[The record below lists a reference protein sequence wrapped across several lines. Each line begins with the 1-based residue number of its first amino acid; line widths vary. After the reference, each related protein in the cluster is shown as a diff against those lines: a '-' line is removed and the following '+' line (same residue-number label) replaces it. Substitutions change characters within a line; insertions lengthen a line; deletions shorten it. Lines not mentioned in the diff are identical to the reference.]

1 VPASAPFQRRHTPL
15 AAAEQRVPK
24 AKLRPTR
31 HRVSKSD
38 PAATRVMDKPY
49 RPAPSAPLPRVTN
62 KPHHSASSKALPH
75 ITKNLRHSASSKALS
90 SAPNK
95 PHQPSLATVLRVT
108 KTPHHSASSKSL
120 PRVTNKTRSSASS
133 AALPPVTKKLHHP
146 ASSKSVPRVTNEFHT
161 SASPAPVHKYSTFR
175 REHSNLPTPLC
186 GTARTLLSLDDDFK
200 RDVQMWIFGHVEAV
214 TRKAKGANRFEY
226 HLRIGG
232 DGEEAKVTEGMRS
245 NLSMWIEQD
254 DDEEMW
260 QGCEVKIV
268 VTPASLEKQTTV
280 AEMEAGKAKSEEAKN
295 EAIKSETMKGG
306 EVKNETTKELGAVAE
321 PSVQDEIAEPCAQ
334 IAPCKGA
341 LAQVPHI
348 EAKVSTASIVAAAEG
363 GKDITLGAAQKV
375 RLRPHRTS
383 PSLAALMAI
392 AQDSEDSGEA
402 ESEEDDCDSI
412 VGLERKTSGAETSSA
427 VVSAHLLV
435 LKYTYANG
443 VVQGTGSLADGAVR
457 ARKISTKHLLQ
468 LTEEDEVLAD
478 TTVPEQA
485 HSPARL
491 RTQVRR
497 PKPQHCYMFLTA
509 YRYPGAVTMARPLL
523 HLESSTSATTP

>member
-15 AAAEQRVPK
+15 VAAEQRVPK
-24 AKLRPTR
+24 AKPRPTR

-38 PAATRVMDKPY
+38 SAATRVMDKPH
-49 RPAPSAPLPRVTN
+49 RSAPSAPLLRVTN
-62 KPHHSASSKALPH
+62 KPYLSASSKALPN
-75 ITKNLRHSASSKALS
+75 ITKNPRHSTSSKALS
-90 SAPNK
+90 SAPDK
-95 PHQPSLATVLRVT
+95 PHQPSLAAVLRVT
-108 KTPHHSASSKSL
+108 KTPLHSASSKSL
-120 PRVTNKTRSSASS
+120 PRVTNKPYSSASS
-133 AALPPVTKKLHHP
+133 AALPLFTKKLRHP
-146 ASSKSVPRVTNEFHT
+146 ASSKSAPRVTNELHT

-175 REHSNLPTPLC
+175 REHSNLPTPLR

-214 TRKAKGANRFEY
+214 TRKAKDANRFEY

-232 DGEEAKVTEGMRS
+232 GGEETKVTEGMRS
-245 NLSMWIEQD
+245 DLSMWIEQD

-280 AEMEAGKAKSEEAKN
+280 TEMEVGKAKSEEVECEEVKSEEAKN
-295 EAIKSETMKGG
+295 EAMKNETMKGG
-306 EVKNETTKELGAVAE
+306 EVKNETTKELGSVAE

-348 EAKVSTASIVAAAEG
+348 EAKVSTASTVAAAEG
-363 GKDITLGAAQKV
+363 GKDVTLGAAQKV
-375 RLRPHRTS
+375 RLWPRRTS

-392 AQDSEDSGEA
+392 AQCSEDSGEA

-412 VGLERKTSGAETSSA
+412 VGLERKTGGAETNSA

-457 ARKISTKHLLQ
+457 ARKISTKHLVQ

-485 HSPARL
+485 HNPARL

-497 PKPQHCYMFLTA
+497 PKPQHCYMFLPA
-509 YRYPGAVTMARPLL
+509 YRYPRAVTMPRTMP
-523 HLESSTSATTP
+523 

>member
-1 VPASAPFQRRHTPL
+1 VPASARFQRRHTPL
-15 AAAEQRVPK
+15 AAAEQRVSK
-24 AKLRPTR
+24 AEPRPTR

-38 PAATRVMDKPY
+38 PAATRVMDKPH
-49 RPAPSAPLPRVTN
+49 RSAPSAPVPRVTN
-62 KPHHSASSKALPH
+62 KPYLSAFSKALP
-75 ITKNLRHSASSKALS
+75 

-95 PHQPSLATVLRVT
+95 PHQPSLAAVLRVT
-108 KTPHHSASSKSL
+108 KTPLHSASSKSL
-120 PRVTNKTRSSASS
+120 PRVA
-133 AALPPVTKKLHHP
+133 KKLHHP
-146 ASSKSVPRVTNEFHT
+146 ASSKSAPRVTNELHT

-175 REHSNLPTPLC
+175 REHSNLPTPLL
-186 GTARTLLSLDDDFK
+186 GTARTLLSLDDGFK

-214 TRKAKGANRFEY
+214 TRKAKDANRFEY

-260 QGCEVKIV
+260 QGCEVKIA

-280 AEMEAGKAKSEEAKN
+280 AEMEAGKAKSEEVECEEVKSEEAKN
-295 EAIKSETMKGG
+295 EAMESETMKGG

-321 PSVQDEIAEPCAQ
+321 PSAQDEIAEPCAQ

-375 RLRPHRTS
+375 RLRPRRTS
-383 PSLAALMAI
+383 PSLATLMAI

-412 VGLERKTSGAETSSA
+412 VGLERKTGGAETNSA

-443 VVQGTGSLADGAVR
+443 VVQGTGTLADGAVR
-457 ARKISTKHLLQ
+457 ARKISTKHLVQ
-468 LTEEDEVLAD
+468 LTEEAEVLAN

-497 PKPQHCYMFLTA
+497 SKPQHCYMFLTA
-509 YRYPGAVTMARPLL
+509 YRYPRAVTMPRPLL
-523 HLESSTSATTP
+523 HLESSTSATTPRMMP